1 MVGKRI
7 DLRAIAD
14 LSDQWGRGYVPQAPN
29 RHIDDT
35 YVASLQQFQCP
46 HRMRSPPMRRLCVVA
61 MGHTPR

>member
-29 RHIDDT
+29 RHIGDT
-35 YVASLQQFQCP
+35 YVSSLQQFHALTGCAP
-46 HRMRSPPMRRLCVVA
+46 LP
-61 MGHTPR
+61 